1 MSAMRK
7 TTGVSQV
14 PASPTDGQEPASRG
28 EGPARGRPRINAKK
42 EEQIRQRLQ
51 QGAGVAQIRR
61 ETGAGFSAIT
71 RIKSVLDSE
80 QEVERHALLVKI
92 ANAATGGTRLSPR
105 EAADLIFRAT
115 GIRLKPK
122 AEKS

>member
-1 MSAMRK
+1 MKK
-7 TTGVSQV
+7 TTAQQR
-14 PASPTDGQEPASRG
+14 APTGSVAPTL
-28 EGPARGRPRINAKK
+28 GRPRIKP
-42 EEQIRQRLQ
+42 EIEGQIRQRLQ

-71 RIKSVLDSE
+71 RVKSVLDGE
-80 QEVERHALLVKI
+80 QEAERHALLVRI

-115 GIRLKPK
+115 GM
-122 AEKS
+122 